1 MADPDSHILLLYE
14 YVEDM
19 VDRRAPHRE
28 AHLAR
33 ITEQREAGRVV
44 MAGALGDPPIGGA
57 LVFRGRRP
65 RAGRERSCAPIRTS
79 KAGLVTAWRIEPWKL
94 V

>member
-1 MADPDSHILLLYE
+1 MADPDSHILLLYD

-19 VDRRAPHRE
+19 VDRRTPHRE

-33 ITEQREAGRVV
+33 ITEQRDAGRLV
-44 MAGALGDPPIGGA
+44 MAGALGDPPLGGA
-57 LVFRGRRP
+57 LVFKGVDP
-65 RAGRERSCAPIRTS
+65 EQVERFARDDPYM
-79 KAGLVTAWRIEPWKL
+79 KAGLITAWRAQPWKL

>member
-1 MADPDSHILLLYE
+1 MADADAHILLLYD

-19 VDRRAPHRE
+19 ADRRTPYRE

-33 ITEQREAGRVV
+33 ITEQQAAGNLV

-57 LVFRGRRP
+57 LVFKGVGP
-65 RAGRERSCAPIRTS
+65 EQVDAFAHDDPYM
-79 KAGLVTAWRIEPWKL
+79 KAGLITAWRAQPWKL

>member
-1 MADPDSHILLLYE
+1 MADPDTHILLLYD

-19 VDRRAPHRE
+19 LEQRGPHRA
-28 AHLAR
+28 AHLEK
-33 ITEQREAGRVV
+33 ITQQREAGNLV

-57 LVFRGRRP
+57 LVFKGVDPAYVEEFVRDDP
-65 RAGRERSCAPIRTS
+65 YV
-79 KAGLVTAWRIEPWKL
+79 KAGLVTAWRAQPWRL

>member
-1 MADPDSHILLLYE
+1 MAEPDSHILLLYD

-44 MAGALGDPPIGGA
+44 MAGALGDPPLGGA
-57 LVFRGRRP
+57 LVFKGVDP
-65 RAGRERSCAPIRTS
+65 EQVERFARDDPYM
-79 KAGLVTAWRIEPWKL
+79 KAGLITAWRAQPWKL

>member
-1 MADPDSHILLLYE
+1 MADPESHILLLYD

-19 VDRRAPHRE
+19 LDRRMPHRE

-33 ITEQREAGRVV
+33 ITQQRDAGNLVL
-44 MAGALGDPPIGGA
+44 AGALGDPPIGGA
-57 LVFRGRRP
+57 LVFKGLD
-65 RAGRERSCAPIRTS
+65 ADAVERFVLDDPYM
-79 KAGLVTAWRIEPWKL
+79 KAGLITAWRAQPWKL

>member
-1 MADPDSHILLLYE
+1 MADPDSHILLLYD

-44 MAGALGDPPIGGA
+44 MAGALGDPPLGGA
-57 LVFRGRRP
+57 LVFKGVDPEQVDRFARDDP
-65 RAGRERSCAPIRTS
+65 YM
-79 KAGLVTAWRIEPWKL
+79 KAGLITAWRAQPWKL